1 MSKQKD
7 ITPGN
12 SPPELDP
19 DRFLIDQLPDLICQ
33 WLPDGTLTFANQ
45 AYCDYF
51 GKSLDQ
57 LVGKTCLDYIH
68 PDDQERLAKHIAH
81 FNHDQQCAMIELRI
95 IDPQGDVR
103 WHQWLD
109 KYILDEEHPGGE
121 FLSTGRDITAS
132 KETEQ
137 RLIQKMNFESLI
149 TKLSIDFINVS
160 LENIDDHI
168 DNLLREV
175 GLFSDVDRSYV
186 FLFDD
191 NSGTM
196 SNTHEWCRAGIEPQ
210 INDLQEMDFGFY
222 DWWVAKIKNSELIQI
237 ENLSELPKEAN
248 TLKAILDDGKIRSV
262 ISVPLVNAGQVLG
275 FIGFDA
281 VRSNKTW
288 SDDEI
293 NILQII
299 SGIIG
304 NALVQKRNQEALTRQ
319 SYYLEQINEITTASL
334 NTRNIEEM
342 ISVIAMK
349 IINLV
354 EADNCSINLWD
365 EETQK
370 ILASSYNGVFTYHQK
385 DVTLQPDEKS
395 ITSIV
400 LEGGGP
406 IAIEDVSNSQ
416 LITNR
421 LSDLYKTKALLA
433 VPMLAEDIKLGAV
446 LFGFEDIHKFTA
458 EEITFAQQVTSQL
471 SQAMLKQRLLEKA
484 QRSARE
490 AEMLHQAG
498 TIVAST
504 LDPNLAIESILDQLE
519 QVVHFDSAS
528 VQILY
533 DDFLEIKAGKG
544 WPDDNSPVGT
554 RFPVPGD
561 NPNSKVVLSGEPYV
575 LNNAP
580 DVYGIFEYPEFSN
593 IRSWLGVP
601 LTVRDK
607 VIGMLTLDHHDPNY
621 YDNDQLINLVTAFAD
636 QVAISL
642 ENARL
647 YANERQRVEEL
658 DALRATTA
666 DITKELGLKNLLHAI
681 LQRATDLM
689 HATGG
694 ELGLSEENS
703 DEIHILVSHQMGSNY
718 VGETIGFDDG
728 LMGRVGRT
736 RQIEMIEDYKHWDGQ
751 MDSYRQNAIHAAI
764 AAPLMIGGRFL
775 GVIGIMNSDRMRKF
789 SESEKNLMRMFAQQ
803 AAIAVEN
810 AKLYEERQ
818 LQARMDI
825 TTGIYNRRGLIELGN
840 REVDRAERYN
850 RPLAVIMVDID
861 RFKIVNDTYG
871 HPVGDLVLSELAERL
886 QANLRSID
894 ILGRYGGEEF
904 VILLPETNSIDAM
917 DVAERL
923 RSVVEAEPF
932 KPNGLSL
939 WITISQGV
947 VIQSEKSGDLNE
959 MIHFADEA
967 MYQSKD
973 SGRNLVTLYDF
984 KDPD

>member
-1 MSKQKD
+1 MSGQKE
-7 ITPGN
+7 TKASQ
-12 SPPELDP
+12 SPTKLDP
-19 DRFLIDQLPDLICQ
+19 KPELIDQLPDLICQ

-57 LVGKTCLDYIH
+57 LIGKTCLDYIH
-68 PDDQERLAKHIAH
+68 PDDQEK
-81 FNHDQQCAMIELRI
+81 FTNHVAQFDKDNQCAVIDLRI
-95 IDPQGDVR
+95 IDPQGDIR

-121 FLSTGRDITAS
+121 FLSTGRDITAA
-132 KETEQ
+132 KETED
-137 RLIQKMNFESLI
+137 RLIHKMNFESLV
-149 TKLSIDFINVS
+149 TDLSIDFINIS
-160 LENIDDHI
+160 LQNIDDHI

-175 GLFSDVDRSYV
+175 GIFANVDRSYV
-186 FLFDD
+186 FRFNND
-191 NSGTM
+191 NETM
-196 SNTHEWCRAGIEPQ
+196 SNTHEWCREGIIPQ
-210 INDLQEMDFGFY
+210 IDDLQDMDFGVY
-222 DWWVAKIKNSELIQI
+222 GWWVDKIKNFETIQI
-237 ENLSELPKEAN
+237 ENVSELPEEAN
-248 TLKAILDDGKIRSV
+248 ALKIVLEDGNILSV
-262 ISVPLVNAGQVLG
+262 IGVPLVNAGQVLG

-281 VRSNKTW
+281 VRSKKTW
-288 SDDEI
+288 TDDEI
-293 NILQII
+293 NILQIVG
-299 SGIIG
+299 GIIG
-304 NALVQKRNQEALTRQ
+304 NAQIQKRNQKELSRQ
-319 SYYLEQINEITTASL
+319 RNKLEQINEITTASL

-342 ISVIAMK
+342 ISVIAMR

-354 EADNCSINLWD
+354 EADNCSINLLD

-370 ILASSYNGVFTYHQK
+370 ISASAYNGVFTYRQK
-385 DVTLQPDEKS
+385 DVSLQPDEKS

-400 LEGGGP
+400 LEGGEP

-416 LITNR
+416 LISNR
-421 LSDLYKTKALLA
+421 LSDLYKTRALLA
-433 VPMLAEDIKLGAV
+433 IPMLAEEIKLGAV
-446 LFGFEDIHKFTA
+446 LFGFEGIHKFTA

-471 SQAMLKQRLLEKA
+471 SQAILKQRLLEKA
-484 QRSARE
+484 QRSAHE

-533 DDFLEIKAGKG
+533 DDYLEIKAGKG
-544 WPDDNSPVGT
+544 WPNENTPVGT

-575 LNNAP
+575 LNDAP
-580 DVYGIFEYPEFSN
+580 DVYGIFEHPEFSN

-694 ELGLSEENS
+694 ELGLVEENS

-718 VGETIGFDDG
+718 VGETISFDDG
-728 LMGRVGRT
+728 LMGRVGKT

-751 MDSYRQNAIHAAI
+751 MDSYRQTAIHAAI

-789 SESEKNLMRMFAQQ
+789 SELEKNLMRMFAQQ

-818 LQARMDI
+818 LQARMDV

-871 HPVGDLVLSELAERL
+871 HPVGDLVLSELSERL

-947 VIQSEKSGDLNE
+947 VIQSEKSGNLNE
-959 MIHFADEA
+959 MIHFADDA